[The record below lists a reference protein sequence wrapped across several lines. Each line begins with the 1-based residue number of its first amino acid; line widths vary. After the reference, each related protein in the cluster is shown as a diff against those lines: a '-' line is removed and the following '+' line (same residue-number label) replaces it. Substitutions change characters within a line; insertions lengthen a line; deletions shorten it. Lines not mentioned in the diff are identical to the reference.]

1 VDGIIIKEALQ
12 PPSVA
17 NVEMVDAIRSLVKQ
31 QEGLWVP
38 RHIDDED
45 GNQRPVSFTA
55 QGLTQV
61 TRMSELPQ
69 SSAAQRFHI
78 RNFYKH
84 VGVSEAQ
91 CEDALQVLMQLQ
103 KADEV
108 QAVPVGDQWFLFL
121 PAGYAADA
129 VMCIAEHGTEAL
141 VVGESV
147 RDWCVSVATMAF
159 LKQVRIVVRDGLW
172 FPFRMVNDGHVY
184 EHVGPRPADTVRS
197 QEERWYDAIG
207 PITNTALGKMKDATL
222 IDAAFKSNFNHG
234 APRLVVHTVGQAY
247 SLVLF
252 ENSVFQEAMT
262 RQPLRVGLPLSATFP
277 TVPEERLM
285 HFYEWMCKTV
295 QGRLMK
301 WRAHEGEVG
310 KDSESAVFEHPPT
323 LRILEQQRAT
333 GESSLF
339 LTPLQ
344 AQELANATDSSLL
357 RARPI
362 LRAPAGTEYYT
373 PEKEMRGVWVVTQPN
388 PNVPT
393 VPRDSEQ

>member
-1 VDGIIIKEALQ
+1 
-12 PPSVA
+12 
-17 NVEMVDAIRSLVKQ
+17 
-31 QEGLWVP
+31 
-38 RHIDDED
+38 
-45 GNQRPVSFTA
+45 
-55 QGLTQV
+55 
-61 TRMSELPQ
+61 
-69 SSAAQRFHI
+69 
-78 RNFYKH
+78 
-84 VGVSEAQ
+84 
-91 CEDALQVLMQLQ
+91 MQLQ

-108 QAVPVGDQWFLFL
+108 QTVPVGEQWFLSL
-121 PAGYAADA
+121 PAAYAADT

-147 RDWCVSVATMAF
+147 RDWCVSVDTMAF

-234 APRLVVHTVGQAY
+234 AHRLVVHTVGQAY

-262 RQPLRVGLPLSATFP
+262 RQPLLVGLPLSATFP

-285 HFYEWMCKTV
+285 HFYEWMCETV

-344 AQELANATDSSLL
+344 TQELANATDSSLL